1 MFQLVLFVS
10 LLSSCFAAPSSDLAH
25 LMKEPP
31 SVGITASE
39 LALSMMPITSIMKSE
54 STSTIALQQTRLTGY
69 IQLAGYTDSN
79 CRTLSEATNTI
90 LNECNYDIG
99 TGTNNYFSNFATATE
114 VTYRTYSDF
123 ECKDLVKIQS
133 IPIVART
140 CYPYNGKYYYL
151 TYGTTKATS
160 SVNPT
165 VYLK

>member
-1 MFQLVLFVS
+1 MFHLVLFVS
-10 LLSSCFAAPSSDLAH
+10 VMSSCFAAPSSDLAH

-69 IQLAGYTDSN
+69 IQAAGYTDSN
-79 CRTLSEATNTI
+79 CRTLFDATNTI
-90 LNECNYDIG
+90 LNECGYDPG
-99 TGTNNYFSNFATATE
+99 TKEYFSNLATATE
-114 VTYRTYSDF
+114 ATYRTYSDF

-140 CYPYNGKYYYL
+140 CFPYNGKYYYL

-160 SVNPT
+160 SINPT
-165 VYLK
+165 VYFK

>member
-10 LLSSCFAAPSSDLAH
+10 CLSSCFAAPSSDLAH

-31 SVGITASE
+31 SIGITASE
-39 LALSMMPITSIMKSE
+39 LALSMMPIASIMKSE

-69 IQLAGYTDSN
+69 IQAAGYTDSN
-79 CRTLSEATNTI
+79 CRTLFDATNTI
-90 LNECNYDIG
+90 LNECGYDPG
-99 TGTNNYFSNFATATE
+99 TKEYFSNLATATE
-114 VTYRTYSDF
+114 ATYRTYSDF

-140 CYPYNGKYYYL
+140 CFPYNGKYYYL

-160 SVNPT
+160 SINPT
-165 VYLK
+165 VYFK

>member
-69 IQLAGYTDSN
+69 IQLAVYTDSN
-79 CRTLSEATNTI
+79 CRTLSEALNTL
-90 LNECNYDIG
+90 LNECYYDPSQEL
-99 TGTNNYFSNFATATE
+99 YFSNLATATE
-114 VTYRTYSDF
+114 VTYRTYSDV

-133 IPIVART
+133 IQIVGPS
-140 CYPYNGKYYYL
+140 CFPYNGKYYYL
-151 TYGTTKATS
+151 AYGTTKATS

-165 VYLK
+165 VYFK